1 VTARFRY
8 RAAGA
13 DGRVVEGTMQAS
25 SRHLVLAELQ
35 RKRLYPVALDEVAA
49 APARTATRRMGRR
62 SAVALWTRSIAT
74 LLTAGVPLDRAL
86 AFTAAQTGHPGMTG
100 AVLDVRRGVQS
111 GASLADAMARHPRYF
126 DALFVATIAAGE
138 SSGALDAVVERLAD
152 HLEESAELRSQVLSA
167 LLYPVIMSIVSAVG
181 IVVLLGFVMPRFADV
196 LADAGGKLP
205 LTTRL
210 LMSMSALITRG
221 WWLWLLLGAAAVMV
235 VPATLARPETR
246 RRLHAWRLA
255 LPWIGEF
262 ERKYLTARFART
274 IGLLLRSGI
283 PVLPALRIARAA
295 APNIVFQD
303 GVDHAAAVTEG
314 GTLAPALAGT
324 LPPLAL
330 QMLAVGEESGQL
342 ETLCLRVA
350 DAYDGDVRRSLR
362 TMIALIEPAMILGFG
377 LLVGFVALAM
387 LQAIYGINL
396 NAL

>member
-1 VTARFRY
+1 VTTRFRY

-35 RKRLYPVALDEVAA
+35 RQRLYPVALDEVAA
-49 APARTATRRMGRR
+49 ASVRPGGRRMRR
-62 SAVALWTRSIAT
+62 RPAVALWTRSTAT

-86 AFTAAQTGHPGMTG
+86 AFAAQTGHAGLTD
-100 AVLDVRRGVQS
+100 AVREVRRGVQS
-111 GASLADAMARHPRYF
+111 GTSLADALAQHPRYF
-126 DALFVATIAAGE
+126 DPLFVATIAAGE
-138 SSGALDAVVERLAD
+138 SSGALDAVFERLAD

-167 LLYPVIMSIVSAVG
+167 LLYPVIMSVVSAVG
-181 IVVLLGFVMPRFADV
+181 IVVLLAFVLPRFADV
-196 LADAGGKLP
+196 LADAGGRLP

-210 LMSMSALITRG
+210 LMSASALVTRG
-221 WWLWLLLGAAAVMV
+221 WWLWLLLGAAAAAAL
-235 VPATLARPETR
+235 PGALARPETCR
-246 RRLHAWRLA
+246 RWHAWRLA

-262 ERKYLTARFART
+262 ERKYLTARFTRT

-295 APNIVFQD
+295 APNVVFQD
-303 GVDHAAAVTEG
+303 GVDHAASAVTEG
-314 GTLAPALAGT
+314 GALAPALAGT

-342 ETLCLRVA
+342 EGLCLRVA